1 MITCKGGQLCKEWE
15 LLGAQ
20 DRRSLQ
26 PWINEGQGL
35 AEPFVP
41 HCAEDFGELC
51 QLFRFFHLNDWDAR
65 VYEQAGNKSYI
76 LEYLR
81 WATSWLYKLRL
92 NLFTL
97 ECTSIDL
104 VRKDPLYQHFCLFIP
119 PSTCAVI
126 LQSLR
131 ITSTVSMQLRNMKYH
146 TKYVCNITQ
155 FDNLI
160 GKFHKKYCCACE
172 WVGVDGGGVGG
183 KESNQNLSDQVWLG
197 CYRGWAQAHG
207 KYLQVALL

>member
-131 ITSTVSMQLRNMKYH
+131 ITSTVSVQFR
-146 TKYVCNITQ
+146 TKIYYTSVTPVTHKHFYSIITTRDHSLSCITHHEIWQ
-155 FDNLI
+155 FE
-160 GKFHKKYCCACE
+160 CCLMEAIFDKDINFCA
-172 WVGVDGGGVGG
+172 VLVF
-183 KESNQNLSDQVWLG
+183 Q
-197 CYRGWAQAHG
+197 
-207 KYLQVALL
+207 

>member
-146 TKYVCNITQ
+146 TMCMQYHAIWQ
-155 FDNLI
+155 FDWEISQKILL
-160 GKFHKKYCCACE
+160 CVR
-172 WVGVDGGGVGG
+172 VG
-183 KESNQNLSDQVWLG
+183 W
-197 CYRGWAQAHG
+197 CGWRWG
-207 KYLQVALL
+207 RWERK